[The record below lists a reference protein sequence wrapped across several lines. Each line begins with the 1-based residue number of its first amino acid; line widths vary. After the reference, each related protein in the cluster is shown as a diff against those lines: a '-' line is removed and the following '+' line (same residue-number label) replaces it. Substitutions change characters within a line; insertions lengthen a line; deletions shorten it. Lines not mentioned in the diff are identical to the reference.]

1 MICGD
6 LHWKEIGKRVD
17 VCTHITDAFCCTPEA
32 NTTLQSN
39 YTPIKCNERKKTR
52 GTKHMGEIEKSPEI
66 LRKKST
72 FRKYR
77 KQQRKCLKK

>member
-52 GTKHMGEIEKSPEI
+52 EQNTWEK
-66 LRKKST
+66 
-72 FRKYR
+72 
-77 KQQRKCLKK
+77 LKRHQKFSGKGAHSENTERSKENV